1 MEKSEHICEIDP
13 EPAIQAPGVESFI
26 HEGIVPLHH
35 HEAFAFEAL
44 HPVPILLTIDAIDS

>member
-1 MEKSEHICEIDP
+1 MKKSENIRKIDP
-13 EPAIQAPGVESFI
+13 ESAIEAPSVEPFVHKS
-26 HEGIVPLHH
+26 VVALNH